1 MVDADALM
9 GERNRMKRPAVFA
22 SLAILGGLVCAAAA
36 DAAPLRTN
44 RSEPVAVTDVSA
56 QSQTKRV
63 RPRIRV
69 TPRYPYRTWH
79 SPYPLPY
86 TYEYPGPGA
95 TRDCRAKLV
104 QEYRPSGTVIVPRMQ
119 CWWVPG

>member
-1 MVDADALM
+1 MKCPVALSVLATF
-9 GERNRMKRPAVFA
+9 GALACTSPAT
-22 SLAILGGLVCAAAA
+22 
-36 DAAPLRTN
+36 AAPRHAD
-44 RSEPVAVTDVSA
+44 RSAEPAAVTDVSA
-56 QSQTKRV
+56 QSRTKRV

>member
-1 MVDADALM
+1 MKCPVALAVVAIFGVLM
-9 GERNRMKRPAVFA
+9 YAAPAIA
-22 SLAILGGLVCAAAA
+22 APAAAVKIV
-36 DAAPLRTN
+36 
-44 RSEPVAVTDVSA
+44 EPASVADVSA
-56 QSQTKRV
+56 QSRRKRA
-63 RPRIRV
+63 RPQIRV

-104 QEYRPSGTVIVPRMQ
+104 QEHRPSGTVIVPRMQ

>member
-1 MVDADALM
+1 
-9 GERNRMKRPAVFA
+9 MKCPAV
-22 SLAILGGLVCAAAA
+22 LAVVAALGALACISPAT
-36 DAAPLRTN
+36 AAPLQAD
-44 RSEPVAVTDVSA
+44 RSAERAAVTDVSA
-56 QSQTKRV
+56 QSRTPRA